1 MSYFLTEEQE
11 LIRNLAREFTKNEVE
26 PRAVAIDAN
35 DEFPADLVKRC
46 GELGFLGVHIPEE
59 YGGTNAGI
67 TTACVIIEE
76 ISKASPTLGGLL
88 MIYTSW
94 PAGLVYG
101 GSPYQKEKYLPG
113 LASGAHLGTLAH
125 TEPAGAMNLAAHE
138 TKLVRN
144 GNGYILNGLKIF
156 NTHGDAT
163 VWLVGARTSRNGDSG
178 YGYALVDKGTP
189 GFEIGKNEKKLGW
202 RGSGTGTVMFKD
214 VHVPEENILGDL
226 INGGASFGM
235 GSLYGNLTHAAASL
249 GGAEGLYDKTLAYI
263 KQRNLYGMPMTMLQP
278 VSYWMAEMWV
288 KIEACRAL
296 LYDTTRLFE
305 MGQVRPDLASACKAF
320 ICDAAFEI
328 TSRLMQLWGGHAI
341 IDETGINRYM
351 RDARTALT
359 AEASSEMHL
368 SNIAQAILA

>member
-26 PRAVAIDAN
+26 PRATEIDAK
-35 DEFPADLVKRC
+35 DEYPADLVKRC

-94 PAGLVYG
+94 PAGIAFG
-101 GSPYQKEKYLPG
+101 GTKAQKDKYLPG
-113 LASGAHLGTLAH
+113 LATGEHLGSLAQ
-125 TEPAGAMNLAAHE
+125 TEPAGAMNIGAHE
-138 TKLVRN
+138 TKLTQN

-163 VWLVGARTSRNGDSG
+163 VWLVGARTSRNGDNG
-178 YGYALVDKGTP
+178 YGYVLVDKDTP

-202 RGSGTGTVMFKD
+202 RGSGTGTVIFKD
-214 VHVPEENILGDL
+214 VHVPEENVLGDL
-226 INGGASFGM
+226 LNGAASFGM
-235 GSLYGNLTHAAASL
+235 GSLYGNLTHSAASL
-249 GGAEGLYDKTLAYI
+249 GAAEGLFDKTLAYI
-263 KQRNLYGMPMTMLQP
+263 KQRQLYGVPMTMLQP
-278 VSYWMAEMWV
+278 VSYWMADAYV

-296 LYDTTRLFE
+296 LYDTCRLFE
-305 MGQVRPDLASACKAF
+305 QGQVRADLSSACKAY
-320 ICDAAFEI
+320 ICDTAFEI
-328 TSRLMQLWGGHAI
+328 TSRLLQLWGGHAI
-341 IDETGINRYM
+341 IDDTGVNRYM

-359 AEASSEMHL
+359 AEGSSEMHL
-368 SNIAQAILA
+368 ANISQMIMA

>member
-26 PRAVAIDAN
+26 PRAAEIDAK

-59 YGGTNAGI
+59 YGGTNTGI

-94 PAGLVYG
+94 PAGIAFG
-101 GSPYQKEKYLPG
+101 GTKEQKEKYLPG
-113 LASGAHLGTLAH
+113 LATGEHLGTLAQ
-125 TEPAGAMNLAAHE
+125 TEPAGAMNIGAHE
-138 TKLVRN
+138 TKLTRN
-144 GNGYILNGLKIF
+144 GHGYILNGLKIF

-163 VWLVGARTSRNGDSG
+163 VWLVGARTSRNGDNG
-178 YGYALVDKGTP
+178 YGFVLVDKDTP

-202 RGSGTGTVMFKD
+202 RGSGTGTVIFKD
-214 VHVPEENILGDL
+214 VHVPEENVLGDL
-226 INGGASFGM
+226 INGAASFGM
-235 GSLYGNLTHAAASL
+235 GALYGNLTHAAASL
-249 GGAEGLYDKTLAYI
+249 GAAEGLFDKTLAYV
-263 KQRNLYGMPMTMLQP
+263 KQRNLYGVPMTMLQP
-278 VSYWMAEMWV
+278 VSYWLADAYV

-305 MGQVRPDLASACKAF
+305 EGKVRPDLASACKAY
-320 ICDAAFEI
+320 ICDTAFEI

-341 IDETGINRYM
+341 IDDTGINRYM

-359 AEASSEMHL
+359 AEGSSEMHL
-368 SNIAQAILA
+368 ANISQIILA